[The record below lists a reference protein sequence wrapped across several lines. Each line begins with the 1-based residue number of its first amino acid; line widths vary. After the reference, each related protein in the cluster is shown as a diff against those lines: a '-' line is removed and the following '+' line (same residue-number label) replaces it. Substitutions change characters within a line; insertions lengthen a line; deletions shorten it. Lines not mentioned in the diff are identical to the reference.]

1 MIDYI
6 ETFNNLFEANYGVSP
21 IGQRVAVI
29 GSRNFSDY
37 NLFSA
42 KITHLT
48 KNIPDICFVSGGC
61 KTGADNLI
69 ERYCNANNLPIL
81 IFYLNYAELGK
92 SAPLKRNQEIVDNS
106 DMLIAFWD
114 GESRGTKHT
123 IDLAEKK
130 GIPNRI
136 IKI

>member
-1 MIDYI
+1 MSDHI

-21 IGQRVAVI
+21 VGNRVAVI
-29 GSRNFSDY
+29 GSRNFYDY
-37 NLFSA
+37 NLFAA
-42 KITHLT
+42 KIDYFT

-69 ERYCNANNLPIL
+69 ERYCNDNNLPIL
-81 IFYLNYAELGK
+81 IFYPDYYQYSK
-92 SAPLKRNQEIVDNS
+92 RAPLVRNQEIVDNS

-130 GIPNRI
+130 GIPSRI
-136 IKI
+136 VKI